1 MGFINELNDII
12 RNDTKSFGYEQEQMM
27 IKTGFDSID
36 YLNGQITIKDDGT
49 KIPNVGIDA
58 GKIVTIIGKSGSGKS
73 TLALQMAANII
84 KKYDEGS
91 MFVLDFEQSNTKD
104 RIRNITGMTEE
115 YFNDHVTLKQT
126 GISTNTVLRLV
137 MQIRKLKMEHEK
149 QLLVDNAEGV
159 YDENGKLRKILPPT
173 VVVVDSL
180 AMMMPDSQLDEEEIQ
195 GQMNA
200 TSMAKANTQLFKRLV
215 QPCQEANIIM
225 IFINHINAKVQITL
239 VPTQAQL
246 NYLGQD
252 ETLPKFWDFYE

>member
-12 RNDTKSFGYEQEQMM
+12 RNDTKSYGYEQEQMM

-49 KIPNVGIDA
+49 RIPNLGIDA

-195 GQMNA
+195 GQMSA
-200 TSMAKANTQLFKRLV
+200 TSL
-215 QPCQEANIIM
+215 
-225 IFINHINAKVQITL
+225 
-239 VPTQAQL
+239 
-246 NYLGQD
+246 
-252 ETLPKFWDFYE
+252 